1 MVSISFVGGNKFK
14 SNFSKAQNS
23 YQMTI
28 SLIMMVIMMCA
39 VSSLITMAK
48 MNESSSS
55 KLEPVSVSDDIRD
68 DAELGP
74 VPVDAPT
81 DDIEMFSIDS
91 EIRMYEQCN
100 SNSKIISEMAMDVGS
115 WTSSELPL
123 RAF

>member
-1 MVSISFVGGNKFK
+1 MVSISFVGGNRFK

-55 KLEPVSVSDDIRD
+55 KLEPVSVSD
-68 DAELGP
+68 
-74 VPVDAPT
+74 
-81 DDIEMFSIDS
+81 
-91 EIRMYEQCN
+91 
-100 SNSKIISEMAMDVGS
+100 
-115 WTSSELPL
+115 
-123 RAF
+123 